1 MSFVSGGEGGEEG
14 GEMGRGYGKYQN
26 ILIQVL
32 RTTEN
37 TVRCVTFSYIYM
49 LCDTMFI
56 FSVSGFLKN
65 IVKKEMF
72 PHALHVS

>member
-37 TVRCVTFSYIYM
+37 TVRCVTFSYIYIYIYVM
-49 LCDTMFI
+49 RYH
-56 FSVSGFLKN
+56 VHFLS
-65 IVKKEMF
+65 F
-72 PHALHVS
+72 RLS